1 MELRFRKLT
10 LTNVKGLCP
19 LVRQM
24 KVSVDQKINYLQS
37 LIDFQL
43 KMSDYAEL
51 IYMFSRELL
60 VKRELLLQL
69 TKKIEWKVKSIRQH
83 YIVTEDS
90 NTCGSVT
97 LGDLVVGVFTDDYY
111 PGEVVAI
118 EETYVDFLV
127 VV

>member
-1 MELRFRKLT
+1 
-10 LTNVKGLCP
+10 
-19 LVRQM
+19 M
-24 KVSVDQKINYLQS
+24 KVSVDQKIKNLQS

-43 KMSDYAEL
+43 KMRDSAEL
-51 IYMFSRELL
+51 IYTILRELL
-60 VKRELLLQL
+60 DKRELLLQL
-69 TKKIEWKVKSIRQH
+69 AKKIKWKVKSIRQH

-97 LGDLVVGVFTDDYY
+97 VGDLVVGVFTDDYY